1 MPKRHLKLALP
12 LVFIAG
18 SLGVLVWLGG
28 DDSVGTHPRFGPI
41 YAATASEGD
50 ASPLVQFARRHVP
63 RSILRSRYFPSR
75 LKGQPS
81 YLELGRFHME
91 WSSAGDRAGWLYFWD
106 LSYPSSLLA
115 WEFAPCVETDLM
127 KVSAIPSAREFVG
140 PSNPA
145 GCQAFGFGSGTN
157 AINVY
162 AGQIVFARRAL
173 ETNRVYII
181 EFQKAEQTR
190 TLVHYCVAPSPQ
202 PDL

>member
-1 MPKRHLKLALP
+1 MHKRRLKRALL

-18 SLGVLVWLGG
+18 FLGVLVWLGR
-28 DDSVGTHPRFGPI
+28 DNSVGTHPRFGPI
-41 YAATASEGD
+41 HAATASEGG
-50 ASPLVQFARRHVP
+50 SGRLVQFVHQHVP

-75 LKGQPS
+75 FKGQPR
-81 YLELGRFHME
+81 YLELGRFQME
-91 WSSAGDRAGWLYFWD
+91 WSTAGDRAGWLYFWD
-106 LSYPSSLLA
+106 LSSPPSPLA

-140 PSNPA
+140 PANPA

-157 AINVY
+157 ALNIY
-162 AGQIVFARRAL
+162 AGQIIFARRTL

-181 EFQKAEQTR
+181 EFQKVEQTR
-190 TLVHYCVAPSPQ
+190 ILVHYCVAASLQ